1 MPNDIHG
8 FDHRPTP
15 RAAARFPILRA
26 LIAIAATGLALTAGA
41 QDFPSKPL
49 RVIVPF
55 PAGGPTDAIARLAAD
70 RLSPVLG
77 QPVTVMNKAGAAG
90 GIASEF
96 VANEPAD
103 GLTLLVAG
111 QGQLFI
117 EKALGRKA
125 NYDPD
130 TDFKYIGMLGA
141 FPNVLAIN
149 PSVIPVKSL
158 AEFVALAKREPGKL
172 SYGSNGIGSLAHLTT
187 ESLATAAGVEF
198 LHVPYQ
204 GAAPQMSDLL
214 SGRIGFTLLG
224 SQSVLPHIK
233 DGKLVPLAVTTGT
246 RFAGLPD
253 TPTLV
258 EAGYPT
264 LDIPVWFG
272 LFVRTS
278 TPDAAIAKLRDAFAG
293 VAASGEYRAGL
304 DKVSAQPFDV
314 KADAVDARFANE
326 RRIWVEA
333 ASKTRAAQR

>member
-1 MPNDIHG
+1 MPNTIPSQH
-8 FDHRPTP
+8 P
-15 RAAARFPILRA
+15 RSSARASRRLAILRSA
-26 LIAIAATGLALTAGA
+26 LALGVAGFAFAAHA
-41 QDFPSKPL
+41 QGFPSKPL

-70 RLSPVLG
+70 RLAPALG

-96 VANEPAD
+96 VASEPAD

-117 EKALGRKA
+117 NKALGRKA
-125 NYDPD
+125 NHDPE
-130 TDFKYIGMLGA
+130 TDFKYVGMLGA
-141 FPNVLAIN
+141 FPNVLVVN
-149 PSVIPVKSL
+149 PNVIPVKSIG
-158 AEFVALAKREPGKL
+158 EFIALAKREPGKL

-214 SGRIGFTLLG
+214 SGRIGFTLLA
-224 SQSVLPHIK
+224 SQAVLPHIK

-246 RFAGLPD
+246 RFSGLPD

-258 EAGYPT
+258 EAGFPS
-264 LDIPVWFG
+264 LDAPVWFG
-272 LFVRTS
+272 LFVRTA
-278 TPDAAIAKLRDAFAG
+278 TPAAETARLREVFAS
-293 VAASGEYRAGL
+293 VASSAEYRAGL
-304 DKVSAQPFDV
+304 GKSSAQPLV
-314 KADAVDARFANE
+314 VAVGDADARFAKE
-326 RRIWVEA
+326 RRLWIDAVR
-333 ASKTRAAQR
+333 KTGADKR